1 MKVNPIRQFRERSSR
16 IHDTI
21 NFDVCTFG
29 TTEVFKLGT
38 VNISYTGLLL
48 ASQSLL
54 PYQLKTIVELKT
66 TVHLEGVQHDID
78 FIGKIVRLAKGN
90 STGLQKYTAMF
101 DLDSRIISVFGIA
114 IIDINEDKLQIWKHY
129 VDSIQL
135 QELQKNMHTT

>member
-1 MKVNPIRQFRERSSR
+1 MKQFRERSSR

-21 NFDVCTFG
+21 TFDVCTFG
-29 TTEVFKLGT
+29 TTEIFRLST
-38 VNISYTGLLL
+38 INISYTGLLL

-66 TVHLEGVQHDID
+66 QIALEDQTHQVE
-78 FIGKIVRLAKGN
+78 FLGKIVRLAKGN
-90 STGLQKYTAMF
+90 SAGLQKYTAMF

-114 IIDINEDKLQIWKHY
+114 IIDMAEESLRVWKHY

-135 QELQKNMHTT
+135 QELQKSQ